1 MPRAKTT
8 IQRFSF
14 NGGLNT
20 EANPLT
26 FPEGSS
32 KDEANFVLLRN
43 GGRQRRLGMD
53 YEQGFSLIDSG
64 VVASNADTNAVT
76 LHRWQNINDDAAINL
91 VIVQIGCSLFFYDL
105 NADIIS
111 AAPKNGGN
119 PVVFNASVLAPDV
132 AIQTASISGALV
144 IVTGSRQITLMEYD
158 EVTDT
163 IATRPFNIQIRD
175 LFGVD
180 DNLPT
185 DGRPSALSDEHK
197 YNLLNQG
204 WTVELITEFK
214 SKNGNYPSNADIVQ
228 LGKDT
233 DDKFNAEL
241 LASQFF
247 GNSPSAKGK
256 CVIDAFQRG
265 QGRSLCTSIPVDDAA
280 ADGNFGFLNPRPP
293 SGSFTL
299 GDPRIILIP

>member
-1 MPRAKTT
+1 MARAKTT

-14 NGGLNT
+14 NGGVNT

-26 FPEGSS
+26 FPEGAS
-32 KDEANFVLLRN
+32 KDESNFVLLRN

-53 YEQGFSLIDSG
+53 YEAGFTLVDSG
-64 VVASNADTNAVT
+64 VLASSADTSAVT
-76 LHRWQNINDDAAINL
+76 IHRWQNINDNAAINL
-91 VIVQIGCSLFFYDL
+91 VIVQIGRSLFFYDL
-105 NADIIS
+105 HADIIS
-111 AAPKNGGN
+111 ASPKNGGN
-119 PVVFNASVLAPDV
+119 PVIFSASVLDPEV

-163 IATRPFNIQIRD
+163 IATRPFTLQIRD

-204 WTVELITEFK
+204 WTMVLINDFK
-214 SKNGNYPSNADIVQ
+214 SKNGNYPSNADIVH

-233 DDKFNAEL
+233 DDKFNATL

-247 GNSPSAKGK
+247 GNSPAAKGK

-265 QGRSLCTSIPVDDAA
+265 QGRAVCTGISIDGT
-280 ADGNFGFLNPRPP
+280 DGNFGFLNPRPAG
-293 SGSFTL
+293 GSSTK
-299 GDPRIILIP
+299 GDSSILIAF